1 MEEFAKKI
9 RKLRMSRNMS
19 QKDLADLLNI
29 DRTTVAG
36 WETKD
41 RIPDVFL
48 LIKIVD
54 ISDMTLDKLVRRRKS
69 D

>member
-19 QKDLADLLNI
+19 QKDLADLLNV

-36 WETKD
+36 WEAKD
-41 RIPDVFL
+41 RMPDVFL
-48 LIKIVD
+48 LIRIAD
-54 ISDMTLDKLVRRRKS
+54 IFDTTLDELVWRE
-69 D
+69 

>member
-19 QKDLADLLNI
+19 QKDLADLLNV
-29 DRTTVAG
+29 DRTTVAR

-41 RIPDVFL
+41 RMPDVFL
-48 LIKIVD
+48 LIRIAD
-54 ISDMTLDKLVRRRKS
+54 IFDTTLDELVGRK
-69 D
+69 

>member
-9 RKLRMSRNMS
+9 RKLRIRMSRNMS
-19 QKDLADLLNI
+19 QKDLADLLNV

-41 RIPDVFL
+41 RMPDVFL
-48 LIKIVD
+48 LIRIAD
-54 ISDMTLDKLVRRRKS
+54 IFDTTLDELVGRE
-69 D
+69 

>member
-19 QKDLADLLNI
+19 QKDLADLLNV
-29 DRTTVAG
+29 DRTTVAR

-41 RIPDVFL
+41 RMPDVFL
-48 LIKIVD
+48 LIRIAD
-54 ISDMTLDKLVRRRKS
+54 IFDTTLDELVGRE
-69 D
+69 

>member
-19 QKDLADLLNI
+19 QKDLADLLNV

-36 WETKD
+36 WET
-41 RIPDVFL
+41 
-48 LIKIVD
+48 
-54 ISDMTLDKLVRRRKS
+54 
-69 D
+69 

>member
-19 QKDLADLLNI
+19 QKDLADLLNV

-41 RIPDVFL
+41 RMPDAFL
-48 LIKIVD
+48 LVRIAD
-54 ISDMTLDKLVRRRKS
+54 IFDTTLDELVGRE
-69 D
+69 

>member
-19 QKDLADLLNI
+19 QKDLADLLNV
-29 DRTTVAG
+29 DRTTVAE

-41 RIPDVFL
+41 RMPDVFL
-48 LIKIVD
+48 LIRMAD
-54 ISDMTLDKLVRRRKS
+54 IFDTTLDELVGRE
-69 D
+69 

>member
-9 RKLRMSRNMS
+9 RKLRLSRNMS
-19 QKDLADLLNI
+19 QKDLADLLNV

-41 RIPDVFL
+41 RMPDAFL
-48 LIKIVD
+48 LVRIAD
-54 ISDMTLDKLVRRRKS
+54 IFDTTLDELVGRE
-69 D
+69 

>member
-19 QKDLADLLNI
+19 QKDLADLLNV
-29 DRTTVAG
+29 DRTTVAV

-41 RIPDVFL
+41 RMPDVFL
-48 LIKIVD
+48 LIRIAD
-54 ISDMTLDKLVRRRKS
+54 IFDTTLDELVWRE
-69 D
+69 

>member
-19 QKDLADLLNI
+19 QKDLADLLNV

-36 WETKD
+36 LETKD
-41 RIPDVFL
+41 RMPDVFL
-48 LIKIVD
+48 LIRIAD
-54 ISDMTLDKLVRRRKS
+54 IFDTTLDELVGRE
-69 D
+69 

>member
-19 QKDLADLLNI
+19 QKDLADLLNV

-41 RIPDVFL
+41 SMPDVFL
-48 LIKIVD
+48 LIRIAD
-54 ISDMTLDKLVRRRKS
+54 IFDTTLDELVGRE
-69 D
+69 

>member
-41 RIPDVFL
+41 RMSDVFL
-48 LIKIVD
+48 LIRIAD
-54 ISDMTLDKLVRRRKS
+54 IFDTTLDELVGRE
-69 D
+69 

>member
-19 QKDLADLLNI
+19 QKDLADLLNV

-41 RIPDVFL
+41 RMPYVFL
-48 LIKIVD
+48 LIRIAD
-54 ISDMTLDKLVRRRKS
+54 IFDTTLDELVGRE
-69 D
+69 

>member
-19 QKDLADLLNI
+19 QKDLTDMLNV

-41 RIPDVFL
+41 RMSDVFL
-48 LIKIVD
+48 LIEIADVFD
-54 ISDMTLDKLVRRRKS
+54 TTLDELVGRR
-69 D
+69 

>member
-19 QKDLADLLNI
+19 QKDLADLLNV

-36 WETKD
+36 RETKD
-41 RIPDVFL
+41 RMPDVFL
-48 LIKIVD
+48 LIRIAD
-54 ISDMTLDKLVRRRKS
+54 IFDTTLDELVGRE
-69 D
+69 